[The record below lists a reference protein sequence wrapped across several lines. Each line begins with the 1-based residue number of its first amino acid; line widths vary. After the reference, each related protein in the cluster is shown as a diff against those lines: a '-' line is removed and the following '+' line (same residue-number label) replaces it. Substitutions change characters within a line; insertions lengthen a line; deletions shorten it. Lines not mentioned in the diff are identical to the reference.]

1 VVLEVAKHARL
12 ACGLQLND
20 SSNVVI
26 CLQGDEPW
34 YWSIHDG
41 SCTHDYIWPDQS
53 TGWDVAALADTHSEF
68 GGSCGA
74 CYEVE
79 CSSKSMKDG
88 YGVDLDR
95 NGVCKEGS
103 VVVKVTDTCPCNY
116 PNNYYSNKRWC
127 CGDMPHFD
135 ISVWAFEKVSKQAMG

>member
-1 VVLEVAKHARL
+1 
-12 ACGLQLND
+12 
-20 SSNVVI
+20 
-26 CLQGDEPW
+26 LQGDEPW

-41 SCTHDYIWPDQS
+41 SCTHDYTWPDQS
-53 TGWDVAALADTHSEF
+53 TGWDVAALADTHPEF
-68 GGSCGA
+68 GGSCGG
-74 CYEVE
+74 CYEIE

-103 VVVKVTDTCPCNY
+103 VVVKVTDTCPCSY

-135 ISVWAFEKVSKQAMG
+135 MSIWAFEKVRKQTMG